1 MRISLTFAA
10 LVLAFAHL
18 SAQEGARTP
27 ASPPAPAH
35 DIMVL
40 IGCLGPGPDPSTF
53 KLTNVQPKKDV
64 ADSQSVGTSGGRVE
78 YELKAEARLDAPSV
92 APPDLKALVGHEVEV
107 TARPVPKIAEDGT
120 KAAGEGDQKAA
131 AVKPADPKI
140 EKLTVTAI
148 KQVFATCR

>member
-1 MRISLTFAA
+1 MRISLALAA
-10 LVLAFAHL
+10 FVLAFADL
-18 SAQEGARTP
+18 RAQEAVRTP
-27 ASPPAPAH
+27 AQPAAPAH

-64 ADSQSVGTSGGRVE
+64 TDSQPVGTSGRVE

-92 APPDLKALVGHEVEV
+92 APPELKGLVGHEVEI
-107 TARPVPKIAEDGT
+107 TARPVPKIAEDGA
-120 KAAGEGDQKAA
+120 KAAAEGGADAA